1 MPSGQ
6 GLGHLDET
14 IPQPVPSLPG
24 REGPSAHPAQGLLLH
39 SLGKSWDHQLLPPT
53 PRDRDPFGGV
63 CSPGEGSP
71 WSCLPLSSTCHSSP
85 CCLEGP
91 KRYSGPLPL
100 PLCTLWLELLLLQPS
115 PRGRAVIFSAPS
127 PPPGPAPPCPRGV
140 ICMLGAQALEALV
153 LLPTCSWG
161 AVPPSQSTGGS
172 LSWRFP
178 DKCLLLTHFALLWVP
193 APFPPCL
200 TPHCDALPSFPS

>member
-100 PLCTLWLELLLLQPS
+100 PLCTLWLELLRLQPS
-115 PRGRAVIFSAPS
+115 PVGELSSS
-127 PPPGPAPPCPRGV
+127 PPPRPLPVRLPRVRAASFACWVLRPWKLWSFSPRAPGERFLPLSPRGV
-140 ICMLGAQALEALV
+140 PYLGDFLINV
-153 LLPTCSWG
+153 
-161 AVPPSQSTGGS
+161 
-172 LSWRFP
+172 FY
-178 DKCLLLTHFALLWVP
+178 
-193 APFPPCL
+193 
-200 TPHCDALPSFPS
+200 